1 MEHATR
7 IDQAALDWLF
17 ELRERGADPRTAA
30 EWADWMEQDPAHA
43 RAFDRARLLW
53 EAGADLDWADVEAA
67 RARARRQRVRPRVR
81 WAGAALAA
89 CCALFALAAVLVIP
103 RGPGG
108 PATAEPAVVL
118 LETGIG
124 EVREAVLD
132 DGSTLVLGAASRV
145 EAALGPDAR
154 RLRLLE
160 GSAEFS
166 VAHDPARP
174 FVVEARHLQARA
186 VGTRFRVHERAD
198 RSLVE
203 VTGGRVRV
211 SLVGVDGAAPIELG
225 AGEAAA
231 GHHRALR
238 VVQRAGPAEH
248 QPWSGTEMLYRD
260 EPLSNL
266 VADLNRH
273 APLPYRLGP
282 GVNAETPI
290 TGRWRM
296 DARGQRIPELLAAVG
311 LRLEPRADAVLLH
324 PAAGAGAGE

>member
-1 MEHATR
+1 MERATL

-17 ELRERGADPRTAA
+17 ELRERGTDPRTAA
-30 EWADWMEQDPAHA
+30 EWVDWMERDPAHA
-43 RAFDRARLLW
+43 RAFGRARLLW
-53 EAGADLDWADVEAA
+53 EVGADLDWADVEAA
-67 RARARRQRVRPRVR
+67 RARARRQRVQRRIR

-89 CCALFALAAVLVIP
+89 SCALVALAAVLVIP
-103 RGPGG
+103 RGPAG
-108 PATAEPAVVL
+108 PATAEPAL
-118 LETGIG
+118 ALFETGIG
-124 EVREAVLD
+124 EVREAVLG

-145 EAALGPDAR
+145 EAVIGPDVR
-154 RLRLLE
+154 RLRLLD

-174 FVVEARHLQARA
+174 FVVQARHLQAQA
-186 VGTRFRVHERAD
+186 LGTRFRVHERAD
-198 RSLVE
+198 RSVVE
-203 VTGGRVRV
+203 VSGGRVRV
-211 SLVGVDGAAPIELG
+211 SLVEAGSGSPIELG

-231 GHHRALR
+231 AHRQSLR
-238 VVQRAGPAEH
+238 VVQRAGPPEH

-282 GVNAETPI
+282 GVNAETLI

-296 DARGQRIPELLAAVG
+296 DARGQRIPELLATVG

-324 PAAGAGAGE
+324 PAAGAGASE